1 MKPVLDKL
9 HQNLKSIVKK
19 VKRYIK
25 TLWAIALI
33 FGFAVKSYAQEGIRA
48 PLELGKIEP
57 YKMEV
62 TYDKTSHLIFPT
74 AIRYVDLGSEYLIA
88 GKAEDAENVL
98 RIKATARDFEGET
111 NFSVITN
118 DGRFYSFNVYYSS
131 YPEVL
136 SYDLLTLQKAVG
148 KASGNDVLFEELG
161 NNSPSLA
168 GLLLK
173 TIYSKDKRIVK
184 HIGAKSYGIQFILKG
199 IYIHNGKYYFHTEL
213 RNRTNV
219 PFHIDFVNFKAVDKK
234 IAKRTVVQERPII
247 PLRIYKPL
255 NEIAGKTVEQ
265 NVFLLDQF
273 TIDGDKILLIE
284 IFEKNGGRHQ
294 TLQVENLDLLKARLV
309 NDMHL
314 KF

>member
-1 MKPVLDKL
+1 MKN
-9 HQNLKSIVKK
+9 NLK
-19 VKRYIK
+19 
-25 TLWAIALI
+25 TFWAFALI
-33 FGFAVKSYAQEGIRA
+33 LGLAVQSFAQDTVKTK
-48 PLELGKIEP
+48 LELGKIEA

-98 RIKATARDFEGET
+98 RVKASVRDFEAET

-131 YPEVL
+131 YPEAL
-136 SYDLLTLQKAVG
+136 SYDLLTMQKAVE
-148 KASGNDVLFEELG
+148 KSNGNDVLFEELG

-168 GLLLK
+168 GLLLE
-173 TIYSKDKRIVK
+173 TIYKKDKRIVK
-184 HIGAKSYGIQFILKG
+184 HIGAKSFGIQFILKG
-199 IYIHNGKYYFHTEL
+199 IYIHNGKYYFHTEM
-213 RNRTNV
+213 RNRSNL
-219 PFHIDFVNFKAVDKK
+219 PFQIDFINFKVVDKK
-234 IAKRTVVQERPII
+234 VAKRTVVQERPMI
-247 PLRIYKPL
+247 PLRTYKPL
-255 NEIAGKTVEQ
+255 TEILGQTTEQ

-273 TIDGDKILLIE
+273 TIADDKVLLIE

-294 TLQVENLDLLKARLV
+294 TLQVENSDLIKARLI

>member
-1 MKPVLDKL
+1 MKN
-9 HQNLKSIVKK
+9 HLK
-19 VKRYIK
+19 
-25 TLWAIALI
+25 TFWAFALMI
-33 FGFAVKSYAQEGIRA
+33 GFAVSSFAQDSIRT
-48 PLELGKIEP
+48 PLALGKIEP
-57 YKMEV
+57 YQMEV

-74 AIRYVDLGSEYLIA
+74 GIRYVDLGSEYLIA

-98 RIKATARDFEGET
+98 RVKASVRDFESET

-136 SYDLLTLQKAVG
+136 SYDLLSMQKAVD
-148 KASGNDVLFEELG
+148 KTNGNDVLFEELG

-168 GLLLK
+168 GLLLE
-173 TIYSKDKRIVK
+173 TIYKNDKRIVK
-184 HIGAKSYGIQFILKG
+184 HIGAKSFGIQFILKG

-213 RNRTNV
+213 GNRTNV
-219 PFHIDFVNFKAVDKK
+219 PFQIDFINFKVVDKK
-234 IAKRTVVQERPII
+234 IAKRTVVQERPMI
-247 PLRIYKPL
+247 PLRTYKPL
-255 NEIAGKTVEQ
+255 DGINGKSTEQ

-273 TIDGDKILLIE
+273 TITDDKILLIE

-294 TLQVENLDLLKARLV
+294 TLQIENSDLIKARLI

>member
-1 MKPVLDKL
+1 MKN
-9 HQNLKSIVKK
+9 HLK
-19 VKRYIK
+19 
-25 TLWAIALI
+25 TFWAFALI
-33 FGFAVKSYAQEGIRA
+33 LGFAVQSYAQDSIRT
-48 PLELGKIEP
+48 PLALGKIEP

-98 RIKATARDFEGET
+98 RVKATVRDFEAET

-131 YPEVL
+131 YPEAL
-136 SYDLLTLQKAVG
+136 SYDLLTMQKAVD
-148 KASGNDVLFEELG
+148 KANGNDVLFEELG

-168 GLLLK
+168 GLLLE
-173 TIYSKDKRIVK
+173 TIYKNDKRIVK
-184 HIGAKSYGIQFILKG
+184 HIGAKSFGIQFILKG

-213 RNRTNV
+213 RNKTNV
-219 PFHIDFVNFKAVDKK
+219 PFQIDFINFKVVDKK
-234 IAKRTVVQERPII
+234 VTKRTVVQERPMI
-247 PLRIYKPL
+247 PLRTYKPL
-255 NEIAGKTVEQ
+255 DEIGGKLTEQ

-273 TIDGDKILLIE
+273 TIADDKVLLIE

-294 TLQVENLDLLKARLV
+294 TLQVENSDLIKARLI

>member
-1 MKPVLDKL
+1 MK
-9 HQNLKSIVKK
+9 NILK
-19 VKRYIK
+19 
-25 TLWAIALI
+25 TFWAIALI
-33 FGFAVKSYAQEGIRA
+33 LGFAVQSFAQDSIRT
-48 PLELGKIEP
+48 PLALGKIEP

-98 RIKATARDFEGET
+98 RVKATVRDFEPET

-131 YPEVL
+131 YPEAL
-136 SYDLLTLQKAVG
+136 SYDLLTMQKAVD
-148 KASGNDVLFEELG
+148 KANGNDVLFEELG

-168 GLLLK
+168 GLLLE
-173 TIYSKDKRIVK
+173 TIYKNDKRIVK
-184 HIGAKSYGIQFILKG
+184 HIGAKSFGIQFILKG

-213 RNRTNV
+213 RNKTNV
-219 PFHIDFVNFKAVDKK
+219 PFQIDFINFKVVDKK
-234 IAKRTVVQERPII
+234 LAKRTVVQKRPMI
-247 PLRIYKPL
+247 PLRTYKPL
-255 NEIAGKTVEQ
+255 DEIGGKLTEQ

-273 TIDGDKILLIE
+273 TIADDKVLLIE

-294 TLQVENLDLLKARLV
+294 TLQVENSDLIKARLI

>member
-1 MKPVLDKL
+1 MKN
-9 HQNLKSIVKK
+9 HLK
-19 VKRYIK
+19 
-25 TLWAIALI
+25 TFWAFALI
-33 FGFAVKSYAQEGIRA
+33 LGFAVQSYAQDSTRT
-48 PLELGKIEP
+48 PLALGKIEP
-57 YKMEV
+57 YRLEV

-98 RIKATARDFEGET
+98 RVKASVRDFEPET

-118 DGRFYSFNVYYSS
+118 DGRFYSFNVHYSS
-131 YPEVL
+131 YPEAM
-136 SYDLLTLQKAVG
+136 SYDLLTMQKAVD
-148 KASGNDVLFEELG
+148 KANGNDVLFEELG

-168 GLLLK
+168 GLLLE
-173 TIYSKDKRIVK
+173 TIYKKDKRIVK
-184 HIGAKSYGIQFILKG
+184 HIGAKSFGILFILKG

-219 PFHIDFVNFKAVDKK
+219 PYEIDFINFKVVDKK
-234 IAKRTVVQERPII
+234 VAKRTVVQERPLT
-247 PLRIYKPL
+247 PLRTYTPL
-255 NEIAGKTVEQ
+255 NGIAGKSTEQ

-273 TIDGDKILLIE
+273 TIADDKALLIE

-294 TLQVENLDLLKARLV
+294 TLQVENSDLIKARLID
-309 NDMHL
+309 DMHL

>member
-1 MKPVLDKL
+1 MKN
-9 HQNLKSIVKK
+9 HLK
-19 VKRYIK
+19 
-25 TLWAIALI
+25 TFWAFALI
-33 FGFAVKSYAQEGIRA
+33 LGFAVQSYAQDSA
-48 PLELGKIEP
+48 KTPLALGKIEP
-57 YKMEV
+57 YRMEV

-98 RIKATARDFEGET
+98 RVKASVREFEAET

-118 DGRFYSFNVYYSS
+118 DGRFYSFNVYYSP
-131 YPEVL
+131 YPEAL
-136 SYDLLTLQKAVG
+136 SYDLLTMQKAVD
-148 KASGNDVLFEELG
+148 KANGNDVLFEELG

-168 GLLLK
+168 GLLLE
-173 TIYSKDKRIVK
+173 TIYKKDKRIVK
-184 HIGAKSYGIQFILKG
+184 HIGAKSFGIQFILKG

-219 PFHIDFVNFKAVDKK
+219 PFQIDFINFKVVDKK
-234 IAKRTVVQERPII
+234 VAKRTVVQERPMI
-247 PLRIYKPL
+247 PLRTYKPL
-255 NEIAGKTVEQ
+255 DEIGGKSIEQ

-273 TIDGDKILLIE
+273 TIADDKVLLIE

-294 TLQVENLDLLKARLV
+294 TLQIENSDLIKARLI

>member
-1 MKPVLDKL
+1 MKN
-9 HQNLKSIVKK
+9 HF
-19 VKRYIK
+19 K
-25 TLWAIALI
+25 TFWAIALI
-33 FGFAVKSYAQEGIRA
+33 LGFAVQSYAQDSA
-48 PLELGKIEP
+48 NAKTPLALGKIEP

-98 RIKATARDFEGET
+98 RVKATVRDFEPET

-131 YPEVL
+131 YPEAM
-136 SYDLLTLQKAVG
+136 SYDLLTMQKAVD
-148 KASGNDVLFEELG
+148 KANGNDVLFEELG

-168 GLLLK
+168 GLLLE
-173 TIYSKDKRIVK
+173 TIYKKDKRIVK
-184 HIGAKSYGIQFILKG
+184 HIGAKSFGIQFILKG

-219 PFHIDFVNFKAVDKK
+219 PFQIDFINFKVVDKK
-234 IAKRTVVQERPII
+234 VAKRTVVQERPMI
-247 PLRIYKPL
+247 PLRTYKPL
-255 NEIAGKTVEQ
+255 NEIGGKSTEQ
-265 NVFLLDQF
+265 NVFLLNQF
-273 TIDGDKILLIE
+273 TIADDKILLIE

-294 TLQVENLDLLKARLV
+294 TLQIENSDLIKARLID
-309 NDMHL
+309 DMHL

>member
-1 MKPVLDKL
+1 MKN
-9 HQNLKSIVKK
+9 HLK
-19 VKRYIK
+19 
-25 TLWAIALI
+25 TFWAIALI
-33 FGFAVKSYAQEGIRA
+33 LGFAVQSYAQDSIRT
-48 PLELGKIEP
+48 PLALGKIEP
-57 YKMEV
+57 YRMEV

-98 RIKATARDFEGET
+98 RVKASVREFEPET

-131 YPEVL
+131 YPEAM
-136 SYDLLTLQKAVG
+136 SYDLLSMQKAVD
-148 KASGNDVLFEELG
+148 KANGNDVLFEELG

-168 GLLLK
+168 GLLLE
-173 TIYSKDKRIVK
+173 TIYKKDKRIIK
-184 HIGAKSYGIQFILKG
+184 HIGAKSFGIQFILKG

-219 PFHIDFVNFKAVDKK
+219 PFEIDFINFKVVDKK
-234 IAKRTVVQERPII
+234 VAKRTVVQERPLT
-247 PLRIYKPL
+247 PLRTYKPL
-255 NEIAGKTVEQ
+255 DGIGGQSTEQ

-273 TIDGDKILLIE
+273 TIADDKVLLIE

-294 TLQVENLDLLKARLV
+294 ILQVENSDLIKARLI

>member
-1 MKPVLDKL
+1 MKN
-9 HQNLKSIVKK
+9 HLK
-19 VKRYIK
+19 
-25 TLWAIALI
+25 TFWAFALI
-33 FGFAVKSYAQEGIRA
+33 LGFAVQSYAQEGART
-48 PLELGKIEP
+48 PLALGKIEP

-98 RIKATARDFEGET
+98 RVKASVKDFEAET

-131 YPEVL
+131 YPEAL
-136 SYDLLTLQKAVG
+136 SYDLLTMQKAVD
-148 KASGNDVLFEELG
+148 KANGNDVLFEELG

-168 GLLLK
+168 GLLLE
-173 TIYSKDKRIVK
+173 TIYKKDKRIVK
-184 HIGAKSYGIQFILKG
+184 HIGAKSFGIQFILKG

-213 RNRTNV
+213 RNKTNV
-219 PFHIDFVNFKAVDKK
+219 PFQIDFVNFKVVDKK
-234 IAKRTVVQERPII
+234 VAKRTVVQERPMI
-247 PLRIYKPL
+247 PLRTYKPL
-255 NEIAGKTVEQ
+255 DAIGGKTIEQ

-273 TIDGDKILLIE
+273 TIDDDKVLLIE

-294 TLQVENLDLLKARLV
+294 TLQVENSDLIKARLI

>member
-1 MKPVLDKL
+1 MKN
-9 HQNLKSIVKK
+9 HLK
-19 VKRYIK
+19 
-25 TLWAIALI
+25 TFWAFALI
-33 FGFAVKSYAQEGIRA
+33 LGFAVTSYAQDSIKT
-48 PLELGKIEP
+48 PLALGKIEP
-57 YKMEV
+57 YRMEV

-98 RIKATARDFEGET
+98 RVKASVRNFEPET

-131 YPEVL
+131 YPEAM
-136 SYDLLTLQKAVG
+136 SYDLLAMQKAVDRTN
-148 KASGNDVLFEELG
+148 GNDVLFEELG

-168 GLLLK
+168 GLRLE
-173 TIYSKDKRIVK
+173 TIYKKDKRIVK
-184 HIGAKSYGIQFILKG
+184 HIGAKSFGIQFILKG

-213 RNRTNV
+213 RNKTNG
-219 PFHIDFVNFKAVDKK
+219 PFEIDFINFKVVDKK
-234 IAKRTVVQERPII
+234 VAKRTVVQEHPLT
-247 PLRIYKPL
+247 PLRTYKPL
-255 NEIAGKTVEQ
+255 DGIAGKTTEQ

-273 TIDGDKILLIE
+273 TIADDKVLLIE

-294 TLQVENLDLLKARLV
+294 TLQVENSDLIKACLI